1 MKRQATTMKIKLIL
15 FAVIAL
21 AAVSGI
27 WLGTSVWRAHRKLVT
42 LHVRNAPLAE
52 VIRQIER
59 QTHETIRFDQKLDA
73 KVTLDVNN
81 KPLTEVLDSVAE
93 QAGARW
99 GKTYA
104 VYSSERSLRGLES
117 VFQGKSQLEP
127 EGWTNVAPRFEGSLL
142 AMPPDFGSPGPGKI
156 LMTSPGP
163 GNGKPQ
169 MLVDE
174 DVRDGAKVT
183 RNQDGTVRTVTKM
196 RSGPGEGKTIRIGPG
211 GGTVIQ
217 TDDSDT
223 GPGHPAGN
231 LTVRRVAGPGGITTT
246 MMDGEG
252 RVKVT
257 RTSPDGKVLKEDEW
271 SSARL
276 VMETRLSPQLGG
288 EIPAKATPET
298 AAQAARKVHGK
309 YVTYYALDKPPIP
322 GPGMMGGLV
331 RSTMRRV
338 ERKGGTNDV
347 EIGGDIPARVEA
359 EAKQRRLEELSKSPE
374 QQVQRARQKQ
384 EAQSA
389 P

>member
-1 MKRQATTMKIKLIL
+1 MKIKLIL
-15 FAVIAL
+15 FAVV
-21 AAVSGI
+21 AVTAVAGI
-27 WLGTSVWRAHRKLVT
+27 WLGTGAWRAHKKLVT
-42 LHVRNAPLAE
+42 LHLRNAPLAE
-52 VIRQIER
+52 VIHRIER

-73 KVTLDVNN
+73 KLTLDVKNM
-81 KPLTEVLDSVAE
+81 PLTEVLDSVSE

-104 VYSSERSLRGLES
+104 VYSSERSLHGLES
-117 VFQGKSQLEP
+117 VLQGRSQLEP
-127 EGWTNVAPRFEGSLL
+127 EGWTNVAPRFDGSIL
-142 AMPPDFGSPGPGKI
+142 AMPEEFGSPGPGKI
-156 LMTSPGP
+156 IMSSPGA
-163 GNGKPQ
+163 GNGKAPI
-169 MLVDE
+169 LVDE
-174 DVRDGAKVT
+174 DVRDSATVT
-183 RNQDGTVRTVTKM
+183 RNEDGTVRTVTKM
-196 RSGPGEGKTIRIGPG
+196 RGGPGEGKIIKIGPG
-211 GGTVIQ
+211 GGIK

-223 GPGHPAGN
+223 GHRGGN

-246 MMDGEG
+246 MMDGDG

-257 RTSPDGKVLKEDEW
+257 RTSPDGTVLKEDEW

-276 VMETRLSPQLGG
+276 VIEMRLGPQLGD

-298 AAQAARKVHGK
+298 AAKAARKVHGK

-331 RSTMRRV
+331 HSTMRRV
-338 ERKGGTNDV
+338 ERKGGTNDL
-347 EIGGDIPARVEA
+347 EMSGDIRARVEA

>member
-1 MKRQATTMKIKLIL
+1 MRSPDAGH
-15 FAVIAL
+15 
-21 AAVSGI
+21 S
-27 WLGTSVWRAHRKLVT
+27 
-42 LHVRNAPLAE
+42 NAP
-52 VIRQIER
+52 
-59 QTHETIRFDQKLDA
+59 
-73 KVTLDVNN
+73 
-81 KPLTEVLDSVAE
+81 
-93 QAGARW
+93 
-99 GKTYA
+99 
-104 VYSSERSLRGLES
+104 
-117 VFQGKSQLEP
+117 
-127 EGWTNVAPRFEGSLL
+127 
-142 AMPPDFGSPGPGKI
+142 
-156 LMTSPGP
+156 
-163 GNGKPQ
+163 

-183 RNQDGTVRTVTKM
+183 RNEDGTVRTVTKM
-196 RSGPGEGKTIRIGPG
+196 RGGPGAAKTITIGPG
-211 GGTVIQ
+211 GGTIIQ
-217 TDDSDT
+217 TDDSDR
-223 GPGHPAGN
+223 GSGHGGGN

-246 MMDGEG
+246 MMDGDG

-257 RTSPDGKVLKEDEW
+257 RTSPDGTVLKEDEW
-271 SSARL
+271 SAARL
-276 VMETRLSPQLGG
+276 VMETRLSPQLGD

-338 ERKGGTNDV
+338 ERKGGTNDM
-347 EIGGDIPARVEA
+347 EMGGDIRARVEA

>member
-1 MKRQATTMKIKLIL
+1 MKRQATTMKIKLTL
-15 FAVIAL
+15 FAVIAVSAL
-21 AAVSGI
+21 AGI
-27 WLGTSVWRAHRKLVT
+27 WLGAGAWRAHKKFVT

-73 KVTLDVNN
+73 KVTLDVKN
-81 KPLTEVLDSVAE
+81 KPLTEVLDSVSE

-117 VFQGKSQLEP
+117 VLQGKSQLEP
-127 EGWTNVAPRFEGSLL
+127 EGWTNVAPRFDGSIL
-142 AMPPDFGSPGPGKI
+142 ATPPDFDAPGPGKI
-156 LMTSPGP
+156 IMTSPGA
-163 GNGKPQ
+163 GNGKPP

-174 DVRDGAKVT
+174 DVRDGATVT
-183 RNQDGTVRTVTKM
+183 RNEDGTVRTLTKM
-196 RSGPGEGKTIRIGPG
+196 RGVPGEGKIIKIGPG
-211 GGTVIQ
+211 RGTTIE

-223 GPGHPAGN
+223 GHRGGN

-246 MMDGEG
+246 MMDGDG

-257 RTSPDGKVLKEDEW
+257 RTSPDGTVLKEDEW

-276 VMETRLSPQLGG
+276 VIEMRLGPQLGD

-298 AAQAARKVHGK
+298 AAKAARKVHGK
-309 YVTYYALDKPPIP
+309 YVTYYALDKPPIS

-338 ERKGGTNDV
+338 ERKGGTNDL
-347 EIGGDIPARVEA
+347 EMGGDIRARVEA
-359 EAKQRRLEELSKSPE
+359 DAKQRRLEELSKSPE

-384 EAQSA
+384 E
-389 P
+389 